1 MFKQEENNV
10 NRPQKTTRQI
20 ADEVGSALTKL
31 KTEVAR
37 KDIQAIESAFYIV
50 EHHFGILHGRI
61 SEGDQKTDQ
70 FNPVLAPG

>member
-1 MFKQEENNV
+1 M
-10 NRPQKTTRQI
+10 NRKTTRQI

-37 KDIQAIESAFYIV
+37 KDVQAIESAFYLV

-61 SEGDQKTDQ
+61 SEGEQKTDP
-70 FNPVLAPG
+70 FIPLLAPG

>member
-10 NRPQKTTRQI
+10 NRKTTRQI
-20 ADEVGSALTKL
+20 ADDVGSALTKL

-37 KDIQAIESAFYIV
+37 KDLQAIESAFYSV

-61 SEGDQKTDQ
+61 SEGEQKTDQ
-70 FNPVLAPG
+70 FIPLLAPG